1 MTIEK
6 ILDKEHSFNVDGTT
20 GTPLGG
26 FGAGAVKFNAMNG
39 SFAITT
45 KVPADQHDYYN
56 YENSRFQFYSKVD
69 EKVQSVDTLTAKC
82 MNGRFDDDAIW
93 PIHRIN
99 FGNIND
105 IHMDMVAF
113 SPLDTK
119 DYKLMSLPYAFYEV
133 TVKNENSIT
142 ADVAIAFLWDITTE
156 AIEYTNDN
164 GFSSDS
170 WAVYATSNDANAT
183 ITTGNDNNFLLSGE
197 CNNVTKDAFHK
208 VAVKLSLAAYEKK
221 TIKFV
226 LSWYDNSDPD
236 GAYYLSLYNNAS
248 EIASI
253 GLDNFDHLK
262 GNAVS
267 LVDKMRNS
275 NLPKWFINQSLNSLV
290 NISNNSIFKT
300 DGRIAFAEGEWTCF
314 GTMDQMWHARKIIS
328 ELCPFFA
335 WTELEYWART
345 QRRDG
350 QIHHDFTPFD
360 VSEQNPK
367 YKLCG
372 WDDTEHPDYRK
383 IDKWVDLNCGLII
396 SVYETYQQTADDERL
411 TFFWPYVKKAAQR
424 ILDQVELYGDKQ
436 YPFTFSTS
444 ENSYD
449 AGGDPNPFNTGLSI
463 VAYKIMITL
472 SKRTN
477 DKELIDIY
485 QYAFTTAVQSF
496 RNRYLDNNFEAGR
509 ISESYFGGQW
519 LAFSLK
525 LGQIFTEEETDYVL
539 SELDSYYHPLYKGL
553 GYKSGTY
560 DEWTP
565 YILAHYGGL
574 LLNTGRQKQ
583 YEYLQKD
590 AYNRQYLNR
599 NYVFNQPLDILPSIT
614 KKIYTSTTIS
624 GDKQYIS
631 TPAIWRNYYNIV
643 GFHRDKS
650 TNEIWIQPILLEEM
664 NHTMVDACFIT
675 PDGYGTISCNESGLY
690 HQNKDILLKTEF
702 KMEVSSIH
710 LADNFDDSNIIVT
723 INNTPCNYTRIGEGY
738 SKELLVE
745 WQGVIDN
752 KGIHIVTIGYPG
764 KAPHEDPIYTSD
776 ILDIPESIPDINAYE
791 IIDATTYS
799 EQAGV
804 NITKDNNGV
813 NYVTDCNNFDYI
825 KFNNI
830 GFETIGAEYIRLKVS
845 SKLKGSSI
853 QIVLDSVGGEAIA
866 TVYIPC
872 TKSDEEWTEV
882 ISEIDKTTGTHNV
895 ILRFF
900 GSSEEN
906 LLNIATMQ
914 FLKSNHFEFIDP
926 SNWTATSSYNNSS
939 AHLAFDGLIN
949 TRWHTRAQ
957 NGGEW
962 FLIDMNDEVSFD
974 KITLDSGVKINDF
987 PREYEIYVSNDGINF
1002 GTAVASGVGTEG
1014 VTIID
1019 LSLHK
1024 ARFIKI
1030 VQTGKTETTYWSIY
1044 NLCVFNT
1051 TLRPAME

>member
-26 FGAGAVKFNAMNG
+26 FGAGAIKFNAMNG

-45 KVPADQHDYYN
+45 KAPADQHDYYN
-56 YENSRFQFYSKVD
+56 YENSRFQLYSKVD

-113 SPLDTK
+113 SPLETK

-133 TVKNENSIT
+133 TVENENSIT
-142 ADVAIAFLWDITTE
+142 ANVAIAFLWDITTE
-156 AIEYTNDN
+156 AIEYTNDK

-236 GAYYLSLYNNAS
+236 GAYYLSQYNNAS

-463 VAYKIMITL
+463 VAYKIMLIL
-472 SKRTN
+472 SEKMN

-519 LAFSLK
+519 LALSLK

-553 GYKSGTY
+553 GYTSGTY

-614 KKIYTSTTIS
+614 KKIYPSTTIS

-974 KITLDSGVKINDF
+974 KITLDSGVKINDY

>member
-1 MTIEK
+1 
-6 ILDKEHSFNVDGTT
+6 
-20 GTPLGG
+20 
-26 FGAGAVKFNAMNG
+26 
-39 SFAITT
+39 
-45 KVPADQHDYYN
+45 
-56 YENSRFQFYSKVD
+56 
-69 EKVQSVDTLTAKC
+69 

-113 SPLDTK
+113 SPLETK

-463 VAYKIMITL
+463 VAYKIMLIL
-472 SKRTN
+472 SEKMN

-519 LAFSLK
+519 LALSLK

-553 GYKSGTY
+553 GYTSGTY

-723 INNTPCNYTRIGEGY
+723 INNTTCNYTRIGEGY

-974 KITLDSGVKINDF
+974 KITLDSGVKINDY